1 LQPLSPS
8 IDSPVKIEAAGGE
21 HKLKG
26 EVVGYVDLQRRRE
39 ERSRAS
45 SRHEGAPDPY
55 FFSTLGFG
63 LATPASWLSFFM
75 FWSGSPLPVVAAP
88 LMLPTVFVLL
98 GVWQLWNRRSPDA
111 KPPPGTE
118 KQLLLALARS
128 RRLTPVEAA
137 IETSLTVDEAEEIL
151 ARLASRGHLVVESR
165 DGSLS
170 YALPAL
176 HQESG

>member
-1 LQPLSPS
+1 M
-8 IDSPVKIEAAGGE
+8 DSPITIEAEDGE
-21 HKLKG
+21 HKLQG
-26 EVVGYVDLQRRRE
+26 EVVGYVDLQRQRE

-45 SRHEGAPDPY
+45 FRHEDAPDPY

-75 FWSGSPLPVVAAP
+75 LWSGSPLPVVAAP
-88 LMLPTVFVLL
+88 LLPSTVLVLL
-98 GVWQLWNRRSPDA
+98 GIWQLWNKRSPDT

-118 KQLLLALARS
+118 KQLLVALSRS

-151 ARLASRGHLVVESR
+151 SRLANRGHLRVESR
-165 DGSLS
+165 DGALY
-170 YALPAL
+170 YALP
-176 HQESG
+176 GRDVR

>member
-1 LQPLSPS
+1 M
-8 IDSPVKIEAAGGE
+8 DSPTTIEAAGGE
-21 HKLKG
+21 HKLQG

-45 SRHEGAPDPY
+45 SRREGAPDPY

-88 LMLPTVFVLL
+88 LMPSAVLVLL
-98 GVWQLWNRRSPDA
+98 GVWQLWNRRSPA
-111 KPPPGTE
+111 TGPPPGAE
-118 KQLLLALARS
+118 KQLLVALARS

-137 IETSLTVDEAEEIL
+137 IETSLTVDEAEEFL
-151 ARLASRGHLVVESR
+151 SRLASRGHLQVERR
-165 DGSLS
+165 DGALF

-176 HQESG
+176 HQESS